1 MTQRFPTYPRL
12 SSPEGARA
20 TLALTHPDGNWPHT
34 TAIDQPTRVLLA
46 LTQADAELEEAAAA
60 AAALPPAQAQHL
72 LTLLG
77 RQRLAPWVAY
87 QLEQAGW
94 LATLPEVLQSP
105 LRQATARAK
114 QRCARQRLALLHT
127 VRCLRAA
134 GLDAV
139 ALKGAQLA
147 WQHYPQP
154 WLRPMRDLDLLMPE
168 EQIGPAF
175 TVLER
180 EGFQVRGESR
190 KVRRADDRLQWHT
203 NDFSLW
209 HPSGDHIE
217 LHRSLWFRP
226 GEQLCRDFSL
236 EQGFWEADGPYRQ
249 APDGDGISHLQ
260 PPYLALHC
268 LAHHLL
274 RHTIDMGP
282 LGLLDLQR
290 LDDAGHLNDPALK
303 EACEQRGCMPLLFTA
318 HTVLAGWRQTRW
330 LTATTVPSWVLPMQ
344 MTPEQIM
351 AFYLDHRTLRS
362 HVSQWLAIQ
371 ARGGRWSG
379 SKPSRRRR
387 LLNLIGATTL
397 VPGMV
402 GKGGVV
408 QQIQRRLGQ
417 SSGGPPEGQL
427 PPELVAATRLLQART
442 RGLEQGE
449 PATPNARP

>member
-1 MTQRFPTYPRL
+1 M
-12 SSPEGARA
+12 
-20 TLALTHPDGNWPHT
+20 
-34 TAIDQPTRVLLA
+34 LLA
-46 LTQADAELEEAAAA
+46 LTQAGHELEAAAA
-60 AAALPPAQAQHL
+60 EAAALSPNQAQQL

-77 RQRLAPWVAY
+77 RQRLGPWVSH

-114 QRCARQRLALLHT
+114 QRCAQQRLALLHT

-134 GLDAV
+134 GLEAV

-154 WLRPMRDLDLLMPE
+154 WLRPMRDLDLLLPE
-168 EQIGPAF
+168 EQIVPAF
-175 TVLER
+175 ALLER
-180 EGFQVRGESR
+180 QGFRVRGERR
-190 KVRRADDRLQWHT
+190 KVRRADDRLQWRT

-209 HPSGDHIE
+209 HPSGDNIE
-217 LHRSLWFRP
+217 LHRALWFRP

-249 APDGDGISHLQ
+249 APDGDGISYLQ
-260 PPYLALHC
+260 EPYLALHC
-268 LAHHLL
+268 LAHHLQ

-303 EACEQRGCMPLLFTA
+303 EASEQLGCMPLLSTA
-318 HTVLAGWRQTRW
+318 RTVLAGWRQTRW

-371 ARGGRWSG
+371 ATGGRWSG
-379 SKPSRRRR
+379 SEPSRWRR
-387 LLNLIGATTL
+387 LLNLVGATTL

-408 QQIQRRLGQ
+408 RQIQRRLGQ
-417 SSGGPPEGQL
+417 RPTAPMESQL

-442 RGLEQGE
+442 RGLE
-449 PATPNARP
+449 PATPIAPP